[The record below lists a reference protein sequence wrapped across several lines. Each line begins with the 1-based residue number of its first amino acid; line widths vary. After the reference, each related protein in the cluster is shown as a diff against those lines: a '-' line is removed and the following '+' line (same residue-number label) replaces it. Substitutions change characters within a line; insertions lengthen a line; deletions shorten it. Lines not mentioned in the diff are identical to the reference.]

1 MNMNEYQKAALRT
14 AKPHMDVYA
23 QLQEGALGLCGEAGE
38 VADYIKKATYQG
50 HVMKTGRLVEEIG
63 DVLWYAALLADAAGV
78 GLDEVA
84 QANVDKLWKRFPE
97 GFDSDRSVNRGC

>member
-1 MNMNEYQKAALRT
+1 MTMNEYQKAALRT

-23 QLQEGALGLCGEAGE
+23 QLQEGALGLCEAAGE
-38 VADYIKKATYQG
+38 VEYCIKKTIYHG
-50 HVMKTGRLVEEIG
+50 GYVMKTDRLVEEIG

-97 GFDSDRSVNRGC
+97 GFDSQRSVNRE

>member
-1 MNMNEYQKAALRT
+1 MTMNEYQKAALRT
-14 AKPHMDVYA
+14 AKPHIDLYA
-23 QLQEGALGLCGEAGE
+23 KLQEGALGLCGEAGE
-38 VADYIKKATYQG
+38 VADYIKKAIYQG
-50 HVMKTGRLVEEIG
+50 HVMKTDRLVEEIG

-97 GFDSDRSVNRGC
+97 GFDSQRSVNRE

>member
-14 AKPHMDVYA
+14 AKPHMDGYD

-50 HVMKTGRLVEEIG
+50 HVMKTDRLVEEIG

-84 QANVDKLWKRFPE
+84 QANVDKLWQRFPE
-97 GFDSDRSVNRGC
+97 GFDSQRSVNRE

>member
-1 MNMNEYQKAALRT
+1 MTMNEYQKAALRT

-23 QLQEGALGLCGEAGE
+23 QMQEGALGLCGEAGE
-38 VADYIKKATYQG
+38 VADYIKKGIYQG
-50 HVMKTGRLVEEIG
+50 RVMKTDRLVEEIG

-84 QANVDKLWKRFPE
+84 QANVDKLRERYPE
-97 GFDSDRSVNRGC
+97 GFDSDRSVNRE

>member
-1 MNMNEYQKAALRT
+1 MTMNEYQKAALRT

-38 VADYIKKATYQG
+38 VADYIKKAAYQG
-50 HVMKTGRLVEEIG
+50 HVMKTDRLVEEIG

-97 GFDSDRSVNRGC
+97 GFDSDRSVNRE

>member
-1 MNMNEYQKAALRT
+1 MTMNEYQKAALRT

-38 VADYIKKATYQG
+38 VADYIKKAIYQG
-50 HVMKTGRLVEEIG
+50 HVMKTDRLVEEIG
-63 DVLWYAALLADAAGV
+63 DVLWYAALLAEAAGV

-97 GFDSDRSVNRGC
+97 GFDSDRSVNRG